1 MKYEFLKKMC
11 SFYGKI
17 NGIIYNPKT
26 DKWKWYEGVDEN
38 STYLTE
44 EIDIPTLENWLD
56 VTRGRWIY
64 KSALGHS
71 YKSLAAED
79 KPISQQAYNCP
90 IINAQKKYLQ
100 AELSSLHN
108 CLNYAVND
116 VYGKY
121 LSGFY
126 FTVKPIDETKNV
138 KFKIYQD
145 PNSINWFGTGVNMK
159 IQNSSDNQTRTTVL
173 NQVSEQTIETDA
185 GDTYFAYIYAGWRFD
200 YLDNWNGELSNIVR
214 VEAVENCTIE

>member
-26 DKWKWYEGVDEN
+26 DKWKWWEGVDEN

-44 EIDIPTLENWLD
+44 EIDIPTLDNWFD
-56 VTRGRWIY
+56 ITRGIWVY

-79 KPISQQAYNCP
+79 NPISQQAYNCP
-90 IINAQKKYLQ
+90 IINAQKKYLHG
-100 AELSSLHN
+100 ELSSLHN
-108 CLNYAVND
+108 CLNYAIND

-145 PNSINWFGTGVNMK
+145 PNSISWFGTGINMK
-159 IQNSSDNQTRTTVL
+159 IQDSSDNQTRTTVL

-185 GDTYFAYIYAGWRFD
+185 GDTYFAYIYAGWRFN
-200 YLDNWNGELSNIVR
+200 YLDNWNGELSNIIR
-214 VEAVENCTIE
+214 VEAVENCIIE